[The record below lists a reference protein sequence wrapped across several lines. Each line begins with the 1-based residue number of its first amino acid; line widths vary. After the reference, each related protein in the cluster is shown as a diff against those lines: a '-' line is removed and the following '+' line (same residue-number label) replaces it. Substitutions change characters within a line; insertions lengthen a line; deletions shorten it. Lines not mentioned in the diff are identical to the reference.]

1 MTPFPGQQPISSVK
15 SFRVGTVGGLA
26 VQIEIVREA
35 IGMAVFARLHGSCIR
50 GTPGVPLTFNWTLN
64 ADKIKVF
71 MPLNH

>member
-1 MTPFPGQQPISSVK
+1 
-15 SFRVGTVGGLA
+15 

-35 IGMAVFARLHGSCIR
+35 IGMAVIAHLHGSCIR

>member
-1 MTPFPGQQPISSVK
+1 
-15 SFRVGTVGGLA
+15 

-35 IGMAVFARLHGSCIR
+35 IGMAVIAHLPVRRRRRGGRLSF
-50 GTPGVPLTFNWTLN
+50 TFNWTLN